1 MPGSTVIEPVNP
13 RITRARLDFLRDSSP
28 EGGRRDGRWQCE
40 APEGV
45 DNPRT
50 PGLAGVPSE
59 RGLSSFVSVVLVLLA
74 GFFAYVLVQMWPP
87 SVPAGGTVP
96 ATSRFNLFA
105 IKFTLSQD
113 KDFLILLAA
122 AGALGAM
129 AHVLRSFYVYAG
141 EWKLVKSW
149 LISYFLIPEVGAIV
163 AVVVYIVLRGGLIA
177 GGVAQQNPFGFAA
190 VGVLVGMFSSQALE
204 MLKKVFET
212 LFAATPPKSEHYQD
226 LPPSVSSFDPP
237 SGPTQS
243 KVTISG
249 SNLSDTNAV
258 KFGSVDAVAFDV
270 ESDSL
275 ITASVPEG
283 GTGPITVST
292 PAGSFTTTDSFTVT
306 NRRP

>member
-1 MPGSTVIEPVNP
+1 
-13 RITRARLDFLRDSSP
+13 
-28 EGGRRDGRWQCE
+28 
-40 APEGV
+40 
-45 DNPRT
+45 
-50 PGLAGVPSE
+50 
-59 RGLSSFVSVVLVLLA
+59 LSSFVSVVLVLLA

-141 EWKLVKSW
+141 ERKLVKSW

-258 KFGSVDAVAFDV
+258 PPLPVSLDTRLDNWRSDGNRESGGGRTGRWEQGGSMVGQAQGRRGDA
-270 ESDSL
+270 
-275 ITASVPEG
+275 
-283 GTGPITVST
+283 
-292 PAGSFTTTDSFTVT
+292 PAP
-306 NRRP
+306 R